1 MRKKLK
7 KIWNYVKVTII
18 MTVFAMTLTACSD
31 KKEGNDQVENK
42 QQSEYVYQPSFQ
54 SFSNEFNSIS
64 NICMKDK
71 ELYMFG
77 SKWEMDEKK
86 QENSSQSIYFAH
98 CGMDGSDLKK
108 TKLKG
113 LKENEYIMVQ
123 GLDTAGKFHLIT
135 EGYDFNEKTGEG
147 KEAYYVHKFNEKGK
161 LIDTIELKREKSK
174 SAERFFYPNTGNTI
188 FAEDKI
194 YIAGEQN
201 IYCFNKN
208 GKEEKVYEIKD
219 MNYVQCLVMST
230 EGKAYIYGNVGEDY
244 GFREFDLETGKTG
257 TVMPLGEYEIY
268 NLRAVNALNDNK
280 LAIND
285 GNNLYIIDLSSG
297 EVNEELN
304 WINSDVNGENVKDC
318 FSLEDGNFF
327 VIGSSYDNNKGGD
340 VTEFITMKKVNS
352 LDVKEKKILT
362 FACADLDHSLKDQ
375 ILSFNKTNKEY
386 RINIKSYG
394 AYEDSAEKLK
404 MDISSGMMPDILDV
418 GIGISKDQMIKKGM
432 FTDLYP
438 FMEKDKEIKK
448 EDFFPSI
455 LKILETDGKLYYMAS
470 SFSLQGLVAGKK
482 MYGSEDVWNIDDMIK
497 KYQEMP
503 EGSVF
508 MENMT
513 RQWFMQNVIF
523 YQMKDYI
530 DYSNNK
536 VNFNS
541 DDFIKL
547 IEFSSYFPDEKDT
560 IEKSREDM
568 PTLVNKG
575 KLLFNDFNIS
585 SVEDIGM
592 YASLYKKQK
601 GYTVLG
607 YPLKEKSNELSVYF
621 YNSALA
627 ISEQCKEK
635 EGAWSFIRELLTYEY
650 QKNSDSYYG
659 IPTRKDALEKKLEYA
674 QATKAYTDEDGT
686 RVEPLQVSYEYDDY
700 SVKIGPISKKDAE
713 IVTSLIDRAGFSV
726 SYDIVVK
733 DIFEIVNEEVKA
745 YYAGDKSAKEAAE
758 IIQNRVGIYISE
770 NS

>member
-1 MRKKLK
+1 
-7 KIWNYVKVTII
+7 

-31 KKEGNDQVENK
+31 KKEGNNQAENK

-54 SFSNEFNSIS
+54 SFSNGFNSIS

-86 QENSSQSIYFAH
+86 QSGSQSIYFAH

-201 IYCFNKN
+201 IYCFNKK

-327 VIGSSYDNNKGGD
+327 VIDSSYDNNKGGD

-352 LDVKEKKILT
+352 LDIKEKKILT

-375 ILSFNKTNKEY
+375 ILSFNKTNKDY

-547 IEFSSYFPDEKDT
+547 IEFSSEFSSQENMKYDNQDN
-560 IEKSREDM
+560 M
-568 PTLVNKG
+568 PTLVKKG
-575 KLLFNDFNIS
+575 KLFLNSLYLYQPSEI
-585 SVEDIGM
+585 EI
-592 YASLYKKQK
+592 YTKLYKKQK
-601 GYTVLG
+601 GYSILS
-607 YPLKEKSNELSVYF
+607 YPSSDKNNKLAISLNGC
-621 YNSALA
+621 ALA
-627 ISEQCKEK
+627 ITNQCKNK
-635 EGAWSFIRELLTYEY
+635 EGAWEFISQFLTYEF
-650 QKNSDSYYG
+650 QKNTTRYNG
-659 IPTRKDALEKKLEYA
+659 LPTRKDALEKILEYA
-674 QATKAYTDEDGT
+674 QATEQYTDEDGT
-686 RVEPLQVSYEYDDY
+686 EVYPIDSSYGYDDY
-700 SVKIGPISKKDAE
+700 TVQMGPLSEEE
-713 IVTSLIDRAGFSV
+713 ITVIRSIIDRIGICN
-726 SYDIVVK
+726 SYDTVSE
-733 DIFEIVNEEVKA
+733 EIMNIIQEELKA
-745 YYAGDKSAKEAAE
+745 YYAGDKAAKDTADV
-758 IIQNRVGIYISE
+758 IQSRVKLYVSE